1 MGKRSIDG
9 REKVNSPLTGSRSRH
24 IARVFPFTG
33 CVYNVRILNEVNSR
47 SHGRGVGWD
56 LVITKA
62 APHSDPRLLMT
73 NLGIKPIDRAI
84 GMFVPINFI
93 TIDRISTNFVRS
105 ASFDSSTRGD
115 YSLDITVSTISTRD
129 FLFFKIEIFSNF
141 TSILGE
147 KL

>member
-1 MGKRSIDG
+1 
-9 REKVNSPLTGSRSRH
+9 
-24 IARVFPFTG
+24 
-33 CVYNVRILNEVNSR
+33 
-47 SHGRGVGWD
+47 
-56 LVITKA
+56 
-62 APHSDPRLLMT
+62 MT

-105 ASFDSSTRGD
+105 ASFDSPTRGD